1 METFDYLFPPK
12 RRNENITESRR
23 LLRLISF
30 SLFQVL
36 TASSTLEIGSV
47 KNLSRKW
54 TFLFRWGRGLTAV
67 DGRADSF
74 HSNVLKLELF
84 RKARYIFIL
93 LLFKYVTSSEKG
105 LIAFNYKTIYIPRH
119 RQRFWRMTRLKLPN
133 LIV

>member
-54 TFLFRWGRGLTAV
+54 TFLFRWERGLTAV
-67 DGRADSF
+67 DGRA
-74 HSNVLKLELF
+74 
-84 RKARYIFIL
+84 A
-93 LLFKYVTSSEKG
+93 
-105 LIAFNYKTIYIPRH
+105 
-119 RQRFWRMTRLKLPN
+119 QLP
-133 LIV
+133 